1 MANKREK
8 ADYEKILKTILEM
21 LDNEVA
27 VEEVVTDFEKATWRA
42 FQSVF
47 LDARLFGCAFHW
59 TEALFRNLKKNCLVH
74 LYRYDANVQKV
85 CKRAMCL
92 HLLPP
97 TKIKKVFSVLKT
109 KAGALHIDQLD
120 NFFTYIEN
128 TWMKTKG
135 IWPPSV
141 WSVFLQLIRTNND
154 AEGWHNKINLK
165 GKMAGI
171 HFYKLVPLLF
181 RESEFVEVEALFL
194 KQNQTTRVTRLCN
207 ELLQTN
213 LFELWNSYD
222 SKKNKGGSYKL
233 LKEAAN
239 LYKKHSELTEL
250 DN

>member
-92 HLLPP
+92 YLLPP
-97 TKIKKVFSVLKT
+97 TKIKKVFAVLKT

-120 NFFTYIEN
+120 NFFTYI
-128 TWMKTKG
+128 
-135 IWPPSV
+135 
-141 WSVFLQLIRTNND
+141 
-154 AEGWHNKINLK
+154 
-165 GKMAGI
+165 
-171 HFYKLVPLLF
+171 
-181 RESEFVEVEALFL
+181 
-194 KQNQTTRVTRLCN
+194 
-207 ELLQTN
+207 
-213 LFELWNSYD
+213 D
-222 SKKNKGGSYKL
+222 SIGC
-233 LKEAAN
+233 
-239 LYKKHSELTEL
+239 
-250 DN
+250 